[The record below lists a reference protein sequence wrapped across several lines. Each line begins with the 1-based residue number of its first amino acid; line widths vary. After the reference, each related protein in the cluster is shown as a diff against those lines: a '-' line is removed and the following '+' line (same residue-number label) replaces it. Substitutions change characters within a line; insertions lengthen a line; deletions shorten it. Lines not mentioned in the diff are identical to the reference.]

1 MASPVVTVLIATYN
15 RAAWLGEAIESVLA
29 QTYADYEIVVVDDGS
44 VDGTREVA
52 AAFGARIRYIHQPNQ
67 GKASAQNRGL
77 REARG
82 TYVAL
87 LDDDDIWLPDKLAI
101 QLAVL
106 EAEPDLGFV
115 CGGAWLVTA
124 AGEPIAIWRRT
135 ASNRECFENL
145 YQENFIQHSSVV
157 VRRDLIER
165 VGGLD
170 VSLRTTEDYDL
181 WLRLARHAP
190 FRYIDRPLV
199 KYRQHPGGK
208 HLNTAQKLKDRV
220 RVVTRPEHAAHLTW
234 RQRRTRAAREYVIH
248 AGYFED
254 AGRAPAAT
262 RAYLGAIGR
271 DPLVGL
277 TVSGPPGERLRNTAA
292 YRVARPYLK
301 VLHNLWR
308 ALSSPLHRRV

>member
-1 MASPVVTVLIATYN
+1 V
-15 RAAWLGEAIESVLA
+15 G
-29 QTYADYEIVVVDDGS
+29 
-44 VDGTREVA
+44 
-52 AAFGARIRYIHQPNQ
+52 AFGARVRYIHQPNQ
-67 GKASAQNRGL
+67 GKASAQNRGV

-87 LDDDDIWLPDKLAI
+87 LDDDDVWLPDKLAI
-101 QLAVL
+101 QLAAF
-106 EAEPDLGFV
+106 EAAPDIGFV
-115 CGGAWLVTA
+115 CGEAWFVTA
-124 AGEPIAIWRRT
+124 TGEPIAIWSRT
-135 ASNRECFENL
+135 ASNRECFESL
-145 YQENFIQHSSVV
+145 YQENFIQHSTVV
-157 VRRDLIER
+157 VRRDLLER

-220 RVVTRPEHAAHLTW
+220 LVVTKPENSAHLTW
-234 RQRRTRAAREYVIH
+234 WQRRARAAREYVIH

-254 AGRAPAAT
+254 AGSALAAS

-277 TVSGPPGERLRNTAA
+277 NVSGPPGEWLRNTTA
-292 YRVARPYLK
+292 YCVARPYMK
-301 VLHNLWR
+301 VLHNLWS
-308 ALSSPLHRRV
+308 ALSAALHRRV